1 MVTEKEDKQEID
13 HLFEIIKKN
22 PQLRSILSNVDESAE
37 EMKMDDNSKDA
48 LNKSLTKSNLSG
60 VMKIGASVQRI
71 ETRLIDGSN
80 LQHKNNSFL
89 SKKDSLALKM
99 TARLNEIKQMSKFND
114 SIENEFAELIRSII
128 DIKQKSFNG
137 FLGVCTFEPTDVITA
152 IVDLTDLD
160 GIQLTLDQI
169 PTAIRVLRKIIE
181 IENDLTIKPAAEWS
195 GEEDNP
201 TPEIIR
207 NQNLLASCEAC
218 YLAAN
223 LVRNQKGDAITNEA
237 FLLGIALLI
246 GGNKTVQ
253 MKFWE
258 DMVSDVSNRFLKIL
272 SELLKTN
279 FMKVMDHATAYN
291 ELSKRIHSM
300 EKNKLSELKDSEENN
315 MEEYNELIA
324 LRERLDAR
332 TQADEEDEED
342 FTSISYSM
350 KICIRILRFIQLL
363 CENHNI
369 KLQDHLREQVN
380 REGVTLGVNID
391 IPTTISNMLGIF
403 AKEANIDI
411 MDLGG
416 QIIDTLIEL
425 IQGPCEGNQ
434 KALISAKIIDYC
446 RDFIAEYQEEGME
459 DEMKIRGFDLTSDEH
474 VDMISET
481 KQKLVVLLLSL
492 LEGTPDNSI
501 ISRMIQSL
509 DFDMLKIRMFSIY
522 KNFVTD
528 LLKLKQP
535 KDDTI
540 ANTPISTV
548 NDHLTK
554 DSFEGLIQEGFDIYI
569 LFQSLA
575 VHSKLARSHLEDSEF
590 TVHQKAAY
598 DFFKEH

>member
-1 MVTEKEDKQEID
+1 
-13 HLFEIIKKN
+13 
-22 PQLRSILSNVDESAE
+22 
-37 EMKMDDNSKDA
+37 
-48 LNKSLTKSNLSG
+48 
-60 VMKIGASVQRI
+60 
-71 ETRLIDGSN
+71 
-80 LQHKNNSFL
+80 
-89 SKKDSLALKM
+89 
-99 TARLNEIKQMSKFND
+99 
-114 SIENEFAELIRSII
+114 
-128 DIKQKSFNG
+128 
-137 FLGVCTFEPTDVITA
+137 
-152 IVDLTDLD
+152 
-160 GIQLTLDQI
+160 
-169 PTAIRVLRKIIE
+169 
-181 IENDLTIKPAAEWS
+181 
-195 GEEDNP
+195 
-201 TPEIIR
+201 
-207 NQNLLASCEAC
+207 
-218 YLAAN
+218 
-223 LVRNQKGDAITNEA
+223 
-237 FLLGIALLI
+237 
-246 GGNKTVQ
+246 
-253 MKFWE
+253 
-258 DMVSDVSNRFLKIL
+258 
-272 SELLKTN
+272 
-279 FMKVMDHATAYN
+279 
-291 ELSKRIHSM
+291 
-300 EKNKLSELKDSEENN
+300 
-315 MEEYNELIA
+315 
-324 LRERLDAR
+324 
-332 TQADEEDEED
+332 
-342 FTSISYSM
+342 
-350 KICIRILRFIQLL
+350 
-363 CENHNI
+363 
-369 KLQDHLREQVN
+369 
-380 REGVTLGVNID
+380 VNID